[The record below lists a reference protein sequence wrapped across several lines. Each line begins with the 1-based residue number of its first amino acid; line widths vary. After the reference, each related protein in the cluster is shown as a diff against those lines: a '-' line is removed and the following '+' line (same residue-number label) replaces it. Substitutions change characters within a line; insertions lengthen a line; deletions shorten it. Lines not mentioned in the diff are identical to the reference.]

1 MPRSNI
7 KKHTICTLGSHCAL
21 QVLKGAKDEGFK
33 TLLICKKTRQNL
45 YQRFSFIDE
54 IILVNEFNEM
64 FNTTIKKIISREN
77 LYIIPHGTLI
87 SDIKLSTLEKLQIP
101 IFGNKHILK
110 WESDRKLKQRLM
122 EEAKLSTPKE
132 IKNKKQI
139 KNLSIVK
146 LHGAAGGK
154 GYFLAWNEKSFNIRC
169 KNLIDKKIIK
179 SEDDLYI
186 QEYSQGVPVYFHFFY
201 SPLKND
207 VELLGIDRRYESDID
222 GLGRI
227 PATIQQNINLD
238 PTYNVIGNSPL
249 VLRESL
255 LYDAYSMAERFVAA
269 TSRLVK
275 PGIPGPFCLEGVYD
289 NNGNFTVF
297 EFSSRIVAG
306 TNLFI
311 DGSPYS
317 TLLFN
322 VPMSMGRRIARELKW
337 GIKKNRVSELL
348 T

>member
-1 MPRSNI
+1 MPIVNH

-33 TLLICKKTRQNL
+33 TLLICKKNRKQL
-45 YQRFSFIDE
+45 YQRFDFIDE
-54 IILVNEFNEM
+54 IIIVNEFKEM
-64 FNTTIKKIISREN
+64 LNKTIRKTLDKDD
-77 LYIIPHGTLI
+77 LYLIPHGTLI
-87 SDIKLSTLEKLQIP
+87 SNIDLDAIEKLKIP

-110 WESDRKLKQRLM
+110 WEADRKLKQQLM
-122 EEAKLSTPKE
+122 QEAKLTTPKE
-132 IKNKKQI
+132 IKNKTMI

-154 GYFLAWNEKSFNIRC
+154 GYFLAWDENSFNTKCKDLIR
-169 KNLIDKKIIK
+169 KKIIN
-179 SEDDLYI
+179 SEADLYI
-186 QEYSQGVPVYFHFFY
+186 QEYSFGVPVYFHFFY
-201 SPLKND
+201 SPLKKD
-207 VELLGIDRRYESDID
+207 IELLGIDRRYESDID
-222 GLGRI
+222 GIGRI
-227 PATIQQNINLD
+227 PAMIQRNVKLE

-255 LYDAYSMAERFVAA
+255 LDNAYSMAERFVAA
-269 TSRLVK
+269 TKRLVK

-289 NNGNFTVF
+289 KEGNFTIF
-297 EFSSRIVAG
+297 EFSARIVAG

-317 TLLFN
+317 SLFFE
-322 VPMSMGRRIARELKW
+322 VPMSMGRRISREIKLGLKN
-337 GIKKNRVSELL
+337 NRLNELV